1 MFRAKLLGEGWACG
15 WRTRNSDTQLVA
27 SSCSLGCG
35 DAPSSRRL
43 TDTGAASSPGARVDG
58 VDGVPVPTRRAS
70 SRLHLFPCELS
81 PQLLTKEFPKHRAEA
96 PSRTC
101 LGTKTC
107 MELVPARQFSLWK
120 GGIARSW
127 GLTGKHFWACGD
139 RAGAGVGVIATWPL
153 REKLSCLSASCLLSL
168 LLFSTWLLLQ
178 ANGTIE
184 AWC

>member
-1 MFRAKLLGEGWACG
+1 MCSEQSCLGRRGHVGSALETLTHGWWLPVAPWAVVMRPVHDILLVPVRRPLLE
-15 WRTRNSDTQLVA
+15 
-27 SSCSLGCG
+27 LG
-35 DAPSSRRL
+35 L
-43 TDTGAASSPGARVDG
+43 M
-58 VDGVPVPTRRAS
+58 VPVPTRCAS

-81 PQLLTKEFPKHRAEA
+81 PQLLTKEFPKYRAEA

-107 MELVPARQFSLWK
+107 IELVPARQFSLWK
-120 GGIARSW
+120 GGIAWSW
-127 GLTGKHFWACGD
+127 GLTGKHFWARGD
-139 RAGAGVGVIATWPL
+139 RAGAGVGVVATRPL

-184 AWC
+184 TWC